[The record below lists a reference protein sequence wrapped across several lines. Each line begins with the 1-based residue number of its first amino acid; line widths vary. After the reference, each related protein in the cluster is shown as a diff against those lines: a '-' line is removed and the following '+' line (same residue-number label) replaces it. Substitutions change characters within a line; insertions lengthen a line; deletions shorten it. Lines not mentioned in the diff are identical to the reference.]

1 MKSFGRGKGE
11 SSVAAA
17 AYRAGLHLIDS
28 RTSIRYD
35 YSKRSG
41 VASHHMLAPRHA
53 PDWCLDPN
61 LFWDI
66 NESHETRANARVA
79 REVEIALPAELDE
92 RQRQVLALAL
102 GQMLVDRYQVAVL
115 VAIHHPSGQGDQRNH
130 HVHLLLSARTITDEG
145 LGGRAC
151 LEFDAKQGGGAK
163 AIRGLRKVVGEVI
176 NEHLSRCGASAKVD
190 HRSLRAQAADAA
202 FRGDF
207 ERAHE
212 LTRQPTKHLGKSQV
226 AMVRKTKLS
235 TKITGP
241 EAEVKRLTLDLISA
255 MFDKA
260 THEVPQGHSHG
271 AALRDRLRER
281 RSRACAGQNNSEIR
295 FSPIG
300 HVTAGPV
307 GRPKHPLGPRV
318 RQSAPNLTRHL
329 SRTARLTRSQGR
341 DAEVLNAEA
350 ELIEKWLD
358 VQRQAAEDSLDLL
371 RTIPGIEVEP
381 SFQEAYEVLICR
393 SPGDYSGKPFLF
405 EDTEALAK
413 SVMRYAC
420 MIARPHR
427 ARIAF
432 LMARARLSEHEDD
445 PTSPEAARARQTY
458 QRKKNLV
465 SKRILAIQER
475 RTNYAR
481 TSMLTACRL
490 LNKALGV
497 RDQTGV
503 STPHPQQAESI
514 SSDGGEW
521 ELKFKPK
528 RPGF

>member
-92 RQRQVLALAL
+92 GQRQILALAL

-176 NEHLSRCGASAKVD
+176 NEHLQRCGTSAKVD

-207 ERAHE
+207 ERARE

-235 TKITGP
+235 TKITGS
-241 EAEVKRLTLDLISA
+241 EAEVKKLTLDLITA

-260 THEVPQGHSHG
+260 THEAPQGHSHG

-281 RSRACAGQNNSEIR
+281 RSRACAGKNNSEIR
-295 FSPIG
+295 FCPMG
-300 HVTAGPV
+300 HVTPGPV
-307 GRPKHPLGPRV
+307 GRPKHPLGPSV

-329 SRTARLTRSQGR
+329 SRTTRLARSHGR

-350 ELIEKWLD
+350 VLIEKWLE
-358 VQRQAAEDSLDLL
+358 VQRQAAEDSFELL
-371 RTIPGIEVEP
+371 RTIPGIAVEP
-381 SFQEAYEVLICR
+381 AFQEAYSSLACR
-393 SPGDYSGKPFLF
+393 SAGEYTGKPFLF
-405 EDTEALAK
+405 EDTEALAR

-427 ARIAF
+427 ARMAY
-432 LMARARLSEHEDD
+432 LMARAKLSEHEDD

-465 SKRILAIQER
+465 SKRILGMQER

-481 TSMLTACRL
+481 TSMLTACGS
-490 LNKALGV
+490 LNEALGIKGSV
-497 RDQTGV
+497 DVAIGRSMPPELT
-503 STPHPQQAESI
+503 SEE
-514 SSDGGEW
+514 GGHW
-521 ELKFKPK
+521 SLKFKP
-528 RPGF
+528 RMLRG